1 MMKSID
7 KTAKKNPFRVP
18 DNYLEGI
25 NERILAATVDQ
36 KETLLKVVYR
46 RRKPYLRIAVSVSG
60 LILLSYICY
69 RLIIPSDRN
78 LQLSE
83 VVNRNNIEVL
93 MNELDVNLIEENTGD
108 SAFVEEASYVS
119 SSAIIDYLSKEN
131 IDLNE
136 IYDRL

>member
-1 MMKSID
+1 MKRID
-7 KTAKKNPFRVP
+7 ETAKKNPFKIP

-25 NERILAATVDQ
+25 NERILAATANQ
-36 KETLLKVVYR
+36 NESLLKVVHR
-46 RRKPYLRIAVSVSG
+46 RRQPWLRIAASVSG

-69 RLIIPSDRN
+69 RLVIPSGSS
-78 LQLSE
+78 LPLSE
-83 VVNRNNIEVL
+83 AGGKTIEIL
-93 MNELDVNLIEENTGD
+93 MNELDINLIEENTVE
-108 SAFVEEASYVS
+108 SVFAEEASNVS

>member
-1 MMKSID
+1 MKRID
-7 KTAKKNPFRVP
+7 ETAKKNPFKIP

-25 NERILAATVDQ
+25 NERILAATADQ
-36 KETLLKVVYR
+36 NESLLKVVHR
-46 RRKPYLRIAVSVSG
+46 RRQPWLRIAASVSG

-69 RLIIPSDRN
+69 RLVIPSGSS
-78 LQLSE
+78 LPLSE
-83 VVNRNNIEVL
+83 AGGKTIEIL
-93 MNELDVNLIEENTGD
+93 MNELDINLIEENTVE
-108 SAFVEEASYVS
+108 SVFAEEASNVS